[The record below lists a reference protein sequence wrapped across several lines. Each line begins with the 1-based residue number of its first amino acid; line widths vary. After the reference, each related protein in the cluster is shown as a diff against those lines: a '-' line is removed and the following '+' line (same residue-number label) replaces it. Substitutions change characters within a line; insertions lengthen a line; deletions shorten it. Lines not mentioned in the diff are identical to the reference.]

1 VVQPSH
7 NQCKLDHIAKP
18 PLIVLGV
25 IWPPRHNQQERVAEP
40 IQNSFGGGAKG
51 SMVAYIWQNPLL
63 YNGGGWFKVARSQNR
78 SNECCSN
85 LIINLIS

>member
-1 VVQPSH
+1 LNRSITIRVVQPSH

-40 IQNSFGGGAKG
+40 ANTKFFWGWRKGLYGSIYMAKPTVVQWGWVVQGGEVSK
-51 SMVAYIWQNPLL
+51 
-63 YNGGGWFKVARSQNR
+63 
-78 SNECCSN
+78 
-85 LIINLIS
+85 